1 MHNNECGDWL
11 PLLATCWT
19 TAGDAGPFPGQH
31 VSPFPLRA
39 RIEAASRAGFVAVG
53 LLDFDLHKFLA
64 HSTLRDLRLILHDN
78 GMTHTELEFL
88 TRWWT
93 TGEERRRSNE
103 DRAFLFAA
111 AEELEAHHIKVAA
124 DLNDLAP
131 PDVDLWALE
140 LHALGAD
147 AASHGTRVA
156 LELMPFSNV
165 ANLGTALQIVR
176 AADHPAAGL
185 LLDIW
190 HLERSGANPSDIAD
204 IPLAL
209 IHGVELDDGSAVSQ
223 GDPYDDTCLR
233 RQLPGTGDF
242 RVVEFA
248 AALLNLGWNLPWGI
262 EMLNAEYRLLPLDQG
277 LAGVVSHTQEVLAL
291 AKATV

>member
-1 MHNNECGDWL
+1 M
-11 PLLATCWT
+11 
-19 TAGDAGPFPGQH
+19 
-31 VSPFPLRA
+31 SPFPLRA